1 MISNIKLNNNTCT
14 WIGIGIDLPKQSGVY
29 RDVVMFNKLL
39 VKNYGIKKDFYPHLN
54 IYDLSVPKEN
64 LKAIIEK
71 LKAFVSTQKSFKIK
85 TKKINFFPFGIV
97 FLEVQ
102 KSKQLELLHKNI
114 VKGIVALKG
123 ECIDKDYLSLNR
135 KYTKRQK
142 ELLMRYGNPFVFDQ
156 FQPHITIGN
165 IFDKKQLKNIC
176 KELNLQLK
184 PQEFEIESIH
194 ITVENNGLKTTKKI
208 KLINI

>member
-1 MISNIKLNNNTCT
+1 
-14 WIGIGIDLPKQSGVY
+14 
-29 RDVVMFNKLL
+29 
-39 VKNYGIKKDFYPHLN
+39 
-54 IYDLSVPKEN
+54 
-64 LKAIIEK
+64 
-71 LKAFVSTQKSFKIK
+71 
-85 TKKINFFPFGIV
+85 
-97 FLEVQ
+97 VQ

-114 VKGIVALKG
+114 VKEIVALKG
-123 ECIDKDYLSLNR
+123 ECIDKDYLSPNR

-142 ELLMRYGNPFVFDQ
+142 ELLMKYGNPFVLDQ

-165 IFDKKQLKNIC
+165 IFDKNQLKNIC

-184 PQEFEIESIH
+184 YQEFEIESIH